1 MENASLIDI
10 ASLLLKKQFVFPV
23 ASILGLGIFTY
34 LTKRYLNTEKK
45 TTNQYYIKTDESP
58 TGLWH
63 KGSAP
68 YEHTRTTPNLTL
80 TTQSGLN
87 NIIYV
92 FWNGDLNSTY
102 LLIDLLLQD
111 KIIQPLYIER
121 YTIIKSLEY
130 DNLESLTKKYSLIKN
145 TPDANTP
152 VNKKIKQY
160 LEDVARIKHCQ
171 NNETSQITL
180 FRKMIIMQYPE
191 FQQNFLPTQYITT
204 ITKDLKHTS
213 VFFNILKDTNPLYYN
228 GIEFLEQVL
237 RFTKHFTKPKHNSSP
252 RILIGYSRDNKNID
266 LIKKILARIEHNENK
281 LELPLQDNSNQ
292 DIYYL
297 AVNFFP
303 NDIMRFFKSK

>member
-10 ASLLLKKQFVFPV
+10 ASLLLKKQFVFPI
-23 ASILGLGIFTY
+23 ASILGLGLFTY
-34 LTKRYLNTEKK
+34 LTKRYLNTEKQ

-102 LLIDLLLQD
+102 LVIDLLLQD
-111 KIIQPLYIER
+111 KIVQPLYIER

-145 TPDANTP
+145 KNTSEAITSI
-152 VNKKIKQY
+152 NQKIKQY
-160 LEDVARIKHCQ
+160 LEDVARIKRSQ
-171 NNETSQITL
+171 NNEISQITL

-213 VFFNILKDTNPLYYN
+213 DFFNILKDTNPLYYN
-228 GIEFLEQVL
+228 GIEFLEQAL
-237 RFTKHFTKPKHNSSP
+237 RFTKHFTKQKTNSSP
-252 RILIGYSRDNKNID
+252 RILIGYSRDSKNID
-266 LIKKILARIEHNENK
+266 LVKKILARIGNK
-281 LELPLQDNSNQ
+281 LELPLQDINNQ
-292 DIYYL
+292 DVSYL

-303 NDIMRFFKSK
+303 NDIMQYFKSK